1 MQYKQTIEVFHH
13 PSGVSLF
20 VPIINMVLEDGEEIT
35 ECSEWR
41 KFEKVID
48 RFFPDWFRK

>member
-1 MQYKQTIEVFHH
+1 MQYKQKIEVFDH

-20 VPIINMVLEDGEEIT
+20 VPIIIMVLDNGEEIT
-35 ECSEWR
+35 ECVQWR

-48 RFFPDWFRK
+48 RFFPDWFKK